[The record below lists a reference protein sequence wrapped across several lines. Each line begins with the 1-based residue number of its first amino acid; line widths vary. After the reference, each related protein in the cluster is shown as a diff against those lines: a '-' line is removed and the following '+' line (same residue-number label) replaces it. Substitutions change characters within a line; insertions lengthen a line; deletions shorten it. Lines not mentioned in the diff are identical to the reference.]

1 MYSTLDILR
10 ILTERIL
17 YKYPQGGCMKRILA
31 LIVLCCMGQAA
42 VEAKKANTKFVC
54 TVGGEYS
61 STSVEFATRSACE
74 SACLKGGPGAVCEET
89 AIDTELINTAS
100 ID

>member
-1 MYSTLDILR
+1 
-10 ILTERIL
+10 
-17 YKYPQGGCMKRILA
+17 MKRIIA
-31 LIVLCCMGQAA
+31 LFVLCCMAQAA

-89 AIDTELINTAS
+89 ALDTELISTTNL
-100 ID
+100 D